1 MTRGIAMTRALIAGA
16 SLGEVAA
23 LLMRELAIGMGYVL
37 LGYCLFRWIEIQ
49 AKRKGTLE
57 TVSKIWCSTLPWF

>member
-23 LLMRELAIGMGYVL
+23 LLIRELAIGMGYVL
-37 LGYCLFRWIEIQ
+37 LGYWLFRWIEIQ

-57 TVSKIWCSTLPWF
+57 TV